1 VSDVLNIDV
10 PDLPDKF
17 TPLELVAVVK
27 CLDDQGNPTIAVRT
41 SEGLM
46 AWEVIGML
54 TAASDM
60 ARADLVSDL
69 TVMPSPFEDPD
80 EEEDDQ

>member
-1 VSDVLNIDV
+1 MSQIENIDV

-17 TPLELVAVVK
+17 LPLEIVAVVK

-69 TVMPSPFEDPD
+69 TVMPSPFDD
-80 EEEDDQ
+80 EEEDPNE